1 MLIKCM
7 GINLYLYTSL
17 WNQLKIL
24 PLIVRSF
31 LGVVFIVSSILKLV
45 SIDTFEIYVFSLGLF
60 NLELSLVFVRVLLAF
75 ELILGLML
83 MMGVYTK
90 QTVLVSII
98 ALLGFTVFIVSLIV
112 NNQTEHCHC
121 FGDIIQF
128 DHYQSIIKNLVL
140 IPFLFFV
147 RNTSSIFKKYTPY
160 QCLGIV
166 LFSFLFIGFISPPD
180 NFLRKSYDKQT
191 SFQEESLNQYLNES
205 GITTGKYI
213 VLFLSPGCQFC
224 DLASTKLSI
233 IFSKI
238 ETDYNCKLVF
248 WGEEEAIT
256 NFRGEHNFEV
266 FDYSIL
272 SPVTFLR
279 ITEGKMPLILLID
292 NGEVI
297 QKYGYRNLDEREIVD
312 FFK

>member
-31 LGVVFIVSSILKLV
+31 LGVIFIVSSILKLV

-75 ELILGLML
+75 ELFLGLML
-83 MMGVYTK
+83 LLGVYTK
-90 QTVLVSII
+90 QTVLFSII

-121 FGDIIQF
+121 FGDKIQLN
-128 DHYQSIIKNLVL
+128 HYQSIIKNVAL
-140 IPFLFFV
+140 IPFLFLV
-147 RNTSSIFKKYTPY
+147 RKTKSLFKSCQTL
-160 QCLGIV
+160 QALVIA
-166 LFSFLFIGFISPPD
+166 LASFIAIGFISPPD
-180 NFLRKSYDKQT
+180 NFLRKTYDRQT
-191 SFQEESLNQYLNES
+191 TFHEESLNQYLNES
-205 GITTGKYI
+205 GVNTGKHI
-213 VLFLSPGCQFC
+213 VLFLSPECQFC
-224 DLASTKLSI
+224 DLASKKLEVI
-233 IFSKI
+233 LKKI
-238 ETDYNCKLVF
+238 ETGYSCKLVF
-248 WGEEEAIT
+248 WGEEELIT
-256 NFRGEHNFEV
+256 NFLDDHVFEV
-266 FDYSIL
+266 FDYNIL
-272 SPVTFLR
+272 SPVNFLR

-297 QKYGYRNLDEREIVD
+297 QKYGYRNLDEREIID
-312 FFK
+312 FFE